1 MTDEHCFARW
11 QDVQESRTAGIAGCD
26 DDQETRVVDV
36 AVFMISNGRWPERV
50 LQPVLESILVHCD
63 PEHQPEVSNS
73 EKIRKLSYLS
83 HQTVICTT

>member
-1 MTDEHCFARW
+1 MTDEHRFARW